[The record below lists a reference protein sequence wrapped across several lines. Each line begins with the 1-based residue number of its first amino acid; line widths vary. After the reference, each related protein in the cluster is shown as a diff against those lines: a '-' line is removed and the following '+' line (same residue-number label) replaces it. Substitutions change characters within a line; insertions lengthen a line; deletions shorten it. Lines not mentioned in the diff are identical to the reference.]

1 MVPQAKMRQRSING
15 LRTIAALIF
24 CGSIL
29 VFTSCSEL
37 EKPKPE
43 VFYSETKPPRSQDF
57 RWTNGQTPKTFD
69 PAKASAPPE
78 TDFARALYDGL
89 TDTEPKTLDAIPGV
103 ASDWSSTDDAKVWN
117 FKLRRDAKWSNG
129 KPVTAKDFVRSWKR
143 LAEMDESVSHH
154 GLLKNIV
161 GMAREPKKIEKDID
175 VFSDN
180 RRRLGTEYPKPTLVP
195 IDRVPKVTSDTK
207 ATPDVSNEKAKVE
220 ISNKTSTQANLR
232 VPRKDPNIGVEA
244 IGDFELKVSLIEPD
258 RDFPK
263 LVAHPIFRPVYA
275 NGEEFENENLN
286 PDIVTNGA
294 FRISSVSEK
303 GITIKRAEH
312 YWDKKS
318 IKLETVTFVPT
329 KDAEGALQAYKEG
342 RVDAVTNSQFEPL
355 ALKLLTPYFDF
366 KRVTHSALNLY
377 EFNRQKAPFNDRR
390 VREALALAIE
400 REKLTDDEMDGA
412 TKPAVTYLPFTP
424 PQIKGKFEHD
434 AVKAKE
440 LLETAGFKDGEN
452 FPTIKLVVN
461 RNNVQQQIAQS
472 VAAMWKKELNISTE
486 IVVKELDEMEKAKRE
501 GDYDVLRRGVVFP
514 TSDETANMLAIFK
527 SVKIVKNGAA
537 QNIKPQINSSG
548 PKAEDVQNPTYDF
561 NEADNR
567 NSSSEKSSNEKSGD
581 LVIDVGEEHYILTE
595 EEALLEVPG
604 IPLYF
609 PTAYSLVKPYVRGFE
624 INTLDAP
631 SLKNVE
637 IESNWQP
644 SKHKN
649 AS

>member
-1 MVPQAKMRQRSING
+1 MVPQAKKKQESIISS
-15 LRTIAALIF
+15 RAIAALIF
-24 CGSIL
+24 LGSIL

-43 VFYSETKPPRSQDF
+43 VFYSQTKPPRSQDF

-69 PAKASAPPE
+69 PARAFAPPE

-89 TDTEPKTLDAIPGV
+89 TDTEPKTLGAIPGV
-103 ASDWSSTDDAKVWN
+103 AIEWSSTDDAKVWN
-117 FKLRRDAKWSNG
+117 FRLRGDAKWSNG

-143 LAEMDESVSHH
+143 LAEMDESVPHH

-161 GMAREPKKIEKDID
+161 GMAREPKKTEKDAD
-175 VFSDN
+175 VFTDN
-180 RRRLGTEYPKPTLVP
+180 RRKLGTEYPKPTLVP
-195 IDRVPKVTSDTK
+195 IESAPKVTPDIK
-207 ATPDVSNEKAKVE
+207 ATPDLSKQKTKIETSDKNSVQDPKVAK
-220 ISNKTSTQANLR
+220 
-232 VPRKDPNIGVEA
+232 IGVEA
-244 IGDFELKVSLIEPD
+244 IGDFELQVALIEPD

-275 NGEEFENENLN
+275 NGEEFEKENLN

-303 GITIKRAEH
+303 GITIKRSEH
-312 YWDKKS
+312 YWDKES

-329 KDAEGALQAYKEG
+329 KDADGALQAYKEG

-424 PQIKGKFEHD
+424 PGIKGKFEHD
-434 AVKAKE
+434 PVKAKE

-472 VAAMWKKELNISTE
+472 IAEMWKKELNVSTE
-486 IVVKELDEMEKAKRE
+486 IIVKELDEMEKAKQD

-527 SVKIVKNGAA
+527 SVKIVQNGAA
-537 QNIKPQINSSG
+537 QNLKPQVNSSG
-548 PKAEDVQNPTYDF
+548 SKAEEAQNSPYDINQPNDRNF
-561 NEADNR
+561 ESQKSADEKFEA
-567 NSSSEKSSNEKSGD
+567 

-595 EEALLEVPG
+595 AEALLEVPG

-644 SKHKN
+644 SKPKN